1 MLPIY
6 IYIYIYINCT
16 ALLMF
21 EVGNFDFVMCME
33 DVKKGEFSSSSS
45 SSSSAQI

>member
-1 MLPIY
+1 MQEVSRLQCY
-6 IYIYIYINCT
+6 IYICINCT

-45 SSSSAQI
+45 AQI